1 MVSVIK
7 KVYLP
12 ANESNKRKTNKFQ
25 LQTLVELVTK
35 VVIVETTVINAKSG
49 AAEPLVLLYRLE
61 ELSLMMGIFT
71 VL

>member
-35 VVIVETTVINAKSG
+35 VVIVETTVIKAKSG
-49 AAEPLVLLYRLE
+49 AAKPLVLLY
-61 ELSLMMGIFT
+61 
-71 VL
+71 